1 MIVESN
7 EPDLDLIAW
16 LTLYF
21 TPRLGPKGM
30 SKLLSKA
37 SATQLVTYDSPQ
49 LLALGLTEAQVRS
62 IQQPN
67 QLYLMQCLEWL
78 HASTEHHIIT
88 LQSESYPPLLK
99 QISAP
104 PAVLFVKGD
113 LNALHQPQIALVG
126 SRHASIDGL
135 NNAKHFAAALVQHG
149 LVVTSGLALG
159 IDGYAH
165 DGALTAKGKTIAV
178 LGCGLEHV
186 YPARHRKLAARVV
199 QNGALVSEFHPRTL
213 PKASNFPRRNRIISG
228 LSLGVLVV
236 EAAEKSGSLITAR
249 YAAEQGRDVFAIP
262 GSIQVPQAR
271 GCNSLIQQ
279 GACLVQ
285 SEQDVLNEID
295 TLLRWSNIN
304 KPLMQI
310 EHSLE
315 KEQKEQLPFAKL
327 LANVGAEVTPV
338 DILAQRTNI
347 PVQEVMMQLLEL
359 ELSGHVVAVSG
370 GYIRKGRGKL

>member
-1 MIVESN
+1 MT
-7 EPDLDLIAW
+7 DLELIAW

-30 SKLLSKA
+30 AKLLSKA
-37 SATQLVTYDSPQ
+37 SPVQIVAYDQQQLQ
-49 LLALGLTEAQVRS
+49 ALGLTQSQVKA

-67 QLYLMQCLEWL
+67 RTYISQCLEWRQ
-78 HASTEHHIIT
+78 ASSLHHIVT
-88 LQSESYPPLLK
+88 LQSGEYPPLLR

-104 PAVLFVKGD
+104 PAVLFVQGD
-113 LNALHQPQIALVG
+113 LQSIHEPQIALVG

-135 NNAKHFAAALVQHG
+135 NNAKYFASALAKQN

-159 IDGYAH
+159 IDGHAH
-165 DGALTAKGKTIAV
+165 DGALKAGGKTIAV
-178 LGCGLEHV
+178 LGCGLNHL
-186 YPARHRKLAARVV
+186 YPARHRQLAHRVV
-199 QNGALVSEFHPRTL
+199 ESGALVSEFHPDVA

-236 EAAEKSGSLITAR
+236 EAAERSGSLITAR
-249 YAAEQGRDVFAIP
+249 YAAEQGREVFAIP
-262 GSIQVPQAR
+262 GSIQMPQAR

-285 SEQDVLNEID
+285 SKQDVLNEID

-304 KPLMQI
+304 KPLVQN
-310 EHSLE
+310 EPWSE
-315 KEQKEQLPFAKL
+315 KEPKEQLPFAKL

-338 DILAQRTNI
+338 DILAQRTHI

-370 GYIRKGRGKL
+370 GYILKGRGKL